1 MKESE
6 RVNILERLLFTGTT
20 TPMEFEW
27 EQLAPD
33 VDLYQLVTQE
43 DIDYIHGIITSARY
57 SGNSRLRISKID
69 EIMKFRNFTKFAGGT
84 NRLVYIHP
92 MAPNMVFKVAVD
104 AVGIRDNP
112 SEYYNQKLLKPFCTK
127 VFQCSP
133 CGTIASFQRVEKITS
148 EEEFL
153 SVLDDYILLME
164 VLVDGKHVFDDIGA
178 KYFMNYGIWKGKGL
192 VILDF
197 PYMYEID
204 GSKLTCKNILDD
216 GTICNGEIDYT
227 KTFDEI
233 RCTKCGRIYRAGD
246 LAKTPESGAS
256 ITRRKGEARMK
267 FSLKRGDKIIK
278 TIETGS
284 EVDYL
289 TRKERNKPKYVK
301 AEDKYKVR
309 PAKLIKVKKVTTL
322 EHTENPFSVDGS
334 TIIIKAKGNTT
345 NQQQT
350 NNTTEKEVVKYV
362 GIDLRYETPPKSDDK
377 PSAINPKLIKVKRK
391 IKPNDSN
398 QFKNKKVRNVGSY
411 VDNKKSTVV
420 RNKPD
425 VVVNKIVG
433 NTNINTSS
441 ANDINTKKDDT
452 IKPGV
457 IKVKKISIPESEVK
471 KFSTKSTTIV
481 EPIKEEVV
489 ITTDSVSE
497 TTEKPIEEEV
507 ITSTAP
513 EEEKQDIINSL
524 TEEES
529 KKITDTY
536 NAAVE
541 IIKSVSPIVTTE
553 VKISTESTNLIE
565 DKVEEEET
573 KKETEEVDQEIT
585 SEEDDDKEY
594 YEVRFVGEFPNESI
608 YEDSIIYAIYTG
620 GNDFENQNHTEYI
633 ENLAIID
640 RSLYDLYGTYEGKL
654 YSIDIDEEGN
664 ISYLYDDEEYYEDE
678 EESSSDSN
686 EESGKSKS
694 ASVDTSNVSYEED
707 DDAAI
712 IDALKKSVGK
722 PSVIDVL

>member
-1 MKESE
+1 MRESE

-27 EQLAPD
+27 EQLTPD

-112 SEYYNQKLLKPFCTK
+112 SEYYNQRLLKPFCTK

-164 VLVDGKHVFDDIGA
+164 VLVDGRHVFDDIGV
-178 KYFMNYGIWKGKGL
+178 KYFMNYGIWRGKGL

-204 GSKLTCKNILDD
+204 GPKLTCKNILDD

-246 LAKTPESGAS
+246 LAKTPESGAN

-267 FSLKRGDKIIK
+267 FSLKRGDKVIK

-284 EVDYL
+284 EINYL
-289 TRKERNKPKYVK
+289 TRKEHNKPKYVK
-301 AEDKYKVR
+301 TEDKYKVR
-309 PAKLIKVKKVTTL
+309 PAKLIKVKEVTTL
-322 EHTENPFSVDGS
+322 KHTENPFSVEGS
-334 TIIIKAKGNTT
+334 TIVVKTKGANTT
-345 NQQQT
+345 NHQQI
-350 NNTTEKEVVKYV
+350 NNNNTEKEVVKYV

-377 PSAINPKLIKVKRK
+377 PSVIDPKLIKVKRK
-391 IKPNDSN
+391 IKSN
-398 QFKNKKVRNVGSY
+398 NSSQFKNKKVRNVGNY
-411 VDNKKSTVV
+411 VDNKKSTVI

-433 NTNINTSS
+433 NTNINTNS
-441 ANDINTKKDDT
+441 ANGINTKKDDT
-452 IKPGV
+452 IKPGI

-471 KFSTKSTTIV
+471 RFSAKSTIIT
-481 EPIKEEVV
+481 EPIKKEEVV
-489 ITTDSVSE
+489 ITTDSISEVS
-497 TTEKPIEEEV
+497 EKPIEEV
-507 ITSTAP
+507 ITSTTL
-513 EEEKQDIINSL
+513 EEEKQNIIDSL
-524 TEEES
+524 TEEEV
-529 KKITDTY
+529 KEITDAY

-541 IIKSVSPIVTTE
+541 VIKSTTPIVTTE
-553 VKISTESTNLIE
+553 VEVSTKSTTPVK
-565 DKVEEEET
+565 DKVEDEEI
-573 KKETEEVDQEIT
+573 KETEVVDQETT

-594 YEVRFVGEFPNESI
+594 YEVRFVGEFPNESV
-608 YEDSIIYAIYTG
+608 YEDSVIYAIYTG
-620 GNDFENQNHTEYI
+620 ENDLEDHTEYI

-640 RSLYDLYGTYEGKL
+640 RSVYDLYGTYEGKL

-686 EESGKSKS
+686 EESKST
-694 ASVDTSNVSYEED
+694 SVDTLNIPYEED
-707 DDAAI
+707 DNTAI

>member
-27 EQLAPD
+27 EQLTPD
-33 VDLYQLVTQE
+33 VDLYQLITQE
-43 DIDYIHGIITSARY
+43 DIDYIHRIITSARY

-112 SEYYNQKLLKPFCTK
+112 SEYYNQRLLKPFCTK

-133 CGTIASFQRVEKITS
+133 CGTIASFQKVEKITS

-204 GSKLTCKNILDD
+204 GPKLTCKNILDD

-267 FSLKRGDKIIK
+267 FSLKKGDKIIK

-289 TRKERNKPKYVK
+289 TRKEHNKPKYVK
-301 AEDKYKVR
+301 TEDKYKVR
-309 PAKLIKVKKVTTL
+309 PAKLIKVKEVTILKNTK
-322 EHTENPFSVDGS
+322 NPFSVDGS
-334 TIIIKAKGNTT
+334 TIVIKAKGNTT

-350 NNTTEKEVVKYV
+350 NNTTEKEIVKYV

-377 PSAINPKLIKVKRK
+377 PSAIDPKLIKVKRK

-411 VDNKKSTVV
+411 VDNKKSTVA

-441 ANDINTKKDDT
+441 ANDINTKKDNT
-452 IKPGV
+452 IKPGI

-471 KFSTKSTTIV
+471 RFSAKSTTIV
-481 EPIKEEVV
+481 EPIEEEVV
-489 ITTDSVSE
+489 
-497 TTEKPIEEEV
+497 
-507 ITSTAP
+507 TSTTL

-524 TEEES
+524 TEEEA
-529 KKITDTY
+529 KEITDAY

-541 IIKSVSPIVTTE
+541 VIKSVSPIVTTKVE
-553 VKISTESTNLIE
+553 VSTESTNLIE
-565 DKVEEEET
+565 DKVEEET
-573 KKETEEVDQEIT
+573 KKETENVIQETI
-585 SEEDDDKEY
+585 SGEDDDKEY
-594 YEVRFVGEFPNESI
+594 YEVRFIGEFPNESI

-620 GNDFENQNHTEYI
+620 GNDFENHTEYI
-633 ENLAIID
+633 ENLAVID

-686 EESGKSKS
+686 KESEESKST
-694 ASVDTSNVSYEED
+694 SVDILNIPYEED
-707 DDAAI
+707 DNAAI